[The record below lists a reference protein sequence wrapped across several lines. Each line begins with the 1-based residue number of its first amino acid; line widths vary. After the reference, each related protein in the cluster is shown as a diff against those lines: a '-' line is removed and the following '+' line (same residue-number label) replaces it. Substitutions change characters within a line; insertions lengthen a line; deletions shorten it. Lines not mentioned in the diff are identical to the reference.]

1 MGGPQAQVNSLT
13 VRSEGLAKVL
23 IPLMETEKAK
33 KRTLRNSKAG
43 DGSAGDLGLVP
54 GEGHLLVATEAEQA
68 AEAVVSFLDGLAS

>member
-33 KRTLRNSKAG
+33 KRTEK
-43 DGSAGDLGLVP
+43 
-54 GEGHLLVATEAEQA
+54 
-68 AEAVVSFLDGLAS
+68 F